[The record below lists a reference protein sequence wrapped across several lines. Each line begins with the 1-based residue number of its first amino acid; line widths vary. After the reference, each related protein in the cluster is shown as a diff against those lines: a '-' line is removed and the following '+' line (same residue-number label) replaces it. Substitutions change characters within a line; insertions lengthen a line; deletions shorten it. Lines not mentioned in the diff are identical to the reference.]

1 MGPPEAGGDPARR
14 SEAAAGAD
22 RESDLR
28 ERLRA
33 LGYLVNP
40 LEKFLVGKVDSEA
53 SILRTNLTVGARV
66 GVLSGLLL
74 GLLVSLALLLLVP
87 DLSRRPQDA
96 LFVVLLFSLLFAVA
110 VGLIGILSGILTS
123 IVYRITRRV
132 WPATRLT
139 AFKVGAVA
147 GGVFFLYFTLLWSQ
161 YDQRYP
167 LGASFLAFCLI
178 LAASVFVGRTIAVGA
193 FVVLCRLEGAPEAGG
208 AAARRRATLWL
219 ALLSLGALAAF
230 FGGLAFSRLRSSA
243 SAEPEPPPVVASV
256 PVDTRVVLVT
266 VDGLSRAMAEEM
278 MRRGELEAIS
288 ALVRSGP
295 ALAFEPVNPSVPP
308 SMWTTVA
315 TGRLP
320 EEHGITTFTYPRLVG
335 TAVPLDVP
343 PDTVGL
349 GEVLNVVMPW
359 LQLARKSPVSGRFN
373 PERSLWD
380 VFSLKDVRVGV
391 VNYWLTWPATR
402 VSGVVASDRTYFK
415 LVETGFDAGG
425 APKGRFEGG
434 HYATYPEE
442 LLVECLESARHPDT
456 IDPKAVAASFGDAE
470 DPRTARREEALR
482 WSMGVDSWAADFAA
496 ARLEEASE
504 RESPYGF
511 FAVSLYGLD
520 ALRNA
525 LADIRAEGAAAG
537 EEPFESQ
544 AVAVGMVSAYAR
556 YLDSLVRK
564 IRDAAGDG
572 RDVVF
577 VLATSPGKSGE
588 SGGEGS
594 SDGLLAL
601 SGHVLAAPSRGAPP
615 FALRARAVDV
625 APTLLYL
632 MGFPTSREM
641 PGRILE
647 EILPPNAFLE
657 RPPDVIGTYG
667 RRARGELHGIE
678 NESDIGRLQVL
689 GYVK

>member
-1 MGPPEAGGDPARR
+1 MAERER
-14 SEAAAGAD
+14 AGAGAKVS
-22 RESDLR
+22 EKEHDLR

-96 LFVVLLFSLLFAVA
+96 LFVVVLFSLLFAVA

-123 IVYRITRRV
+123 VVYRITRRV
-132 WPATRLT
+132 WPTTRLT
-139 AFKVGAVA
+139 AFKVGALA

-167 LGASFLAFCLI
+167 LGASLLAFCLI
-178 LAASVFVGRTIAVGA
+178 LGASVFVGRTIAVGA
-193 FVVLCRLEGAPEAGG
+193 FVVLCRLAGAPEAGG
-208 AAARRRATLWL
+208 PAARRRAARGLV
-219 ALLSLGALAAF
+219 LLSLGALVAF
-230 FGGLAFSRLRSSA
+230 FGGLAWSRLRAGA
-243 SAEPEPPPVVASV
+243 SAAPEPPPLVRSV

-278 MRRGELEAIS
+278 IRRGELESIGS
-288 ALVRSGP
+288 LVSSGP
-295 ALAFEPVNPSVPP
+295 ALAFEPVNPAVPP

-315 TGRLP
+315 TGRP
-320 EEHGITTFTYPRLVG
+320 PAEHGITTFTYPRLVG
-335 TAVPLDVP
+335 TAVPLAVP

-359 LQLARKSPVSGRFN
+359 LQLAEKSPVSGRFN

-402 VSGVVASDRTYFK
+402 VSGFVASDRTYFR

-425 APKGRFEGG
+425 APKGRLEG
-434 HYATYPEE
+434 ARFVTYPEE
-442 LLVECLESARHPDT
+442 ILPECLESARHPLAIDT
-456 IDPKAVAASFGDAE
+456 KAVAESLGDAA

-482 WSMGVDSWAADFAA
+482 WSMGVDSWAADFAV
-496 ARLEEASE
+496 ARLLAAAE

-525 LADIRAEGAAAG
+525 LADMRGEG

-544 AVAVGMVSAYAR
+544 AVSVGLVSAYAR
-556 YLDSLVRK
+556 YVDSLVRK

-577 VLATSPGKSGE
+577 VLATSPGKSGDE
-588 SGGEGS
+588 SGEAGSS
-594 SDGLLAL
+594 SDGILAF
-601 SGHVLAAPSRGAPP
+601 SGHALRSPPKAAPFSG
-615 FALRARAVDV
+615 RARAVDV

-657 RPPDVIGTYG
+657 RAPDVIGTYG
-667 RRARGELHGIE
+667 RRATGELHGIE
-678 NESDIGRLQVL
+678 NESDIERLQVL